1 MKPIHPR
8 REAARLKALARYQ
21 VLNRPFQSALDN
33 ITLLAADLCHTPVA
47 MVSFVDRDRVRLISR
62 KGLAAKSIARK
73 GSYCDH
79 AIRRKDLLVVRD
91 GWSDSRFAECAWL
104 KSKKPLRFYAGVPLL
119 TRQGHALGALAILDR
134 KPRKLSGKE
143 KIGLQALAR
152 QALELLESQRRI
164 AELQESARKLRQKLP
179 ARQLAEKELEKSRRL
194 LQTIYDALP
203 DGICL
208 ADMNFKIR
216 SCNQAVRRIL
226 GYEPEELVGQSYAI
240 LVSPELLSDPAHL
253 RRQEELLEKGH
264 LEREDYFLK
273 RKNGE
278 VFPASYSM
286 ALIKDDQ
293 GRPSGLVGTV
303 RDITERKRAEEALRE
318 SEERYRTLVETS
330 PDAITMTDFEGRI
343 RMINP
348 QGLQLYRI
356 NRMEDVLGQNSFEY
370 ISPEVRPRAMQEL
383 QEMRQTGRVRNLEY
397 LLLRADGS
405 TFLGEINSTVLHN
418 EAGEPIGLMAVTR
431 DITERRQAEAAL
443 RESEE
448 RYRILVETS
457 PDAITVTD
465 LEGKIL
471 MVNEQALR
479 LYGATR
485 MEEMLGRSAFELIA
499 PADRARA
506 AENLRKT
513 LETGRTRSLEYQLFR
528 RDGSLYPAE
537 LNASVL
543 RNAAGQPIGFIGVT
557 RDITER
563 KRLEEARRESERF
576 LANIFASIQDGISI
590 LDTEFNILRVNP
602 TIERWYS
609 HTQPLV
615 GKKCYQA
622 YHERKEFC
630 EICPSRRTL
639 ETGEADYEIVPK
651 RGPGGEITGWLDLY
665 SFPLLDPARN
675 TITGVIEYVRDI
687 TERKRLE
694 AQVQH
699 AQKLESL
706 GILAGGIAHDFNNL
720 LVSILGH
727 AGLAQRR
734 LPGDSPAQSNLLQIE
749 TAAHRAADL
758 TKQML
763 AYSGRGA
770 FLVQPLDL
778 SKLVEEMA
786 HLLEVAISK
795 KVILNY
801 QFASELPA
809 IEADATQLRQVIL
822 NLITNASEA
831 LGESSGAITVGTGV
845 TQADREYL
853 SETYLDD
860 NLPAGRYVY
869 LEVSDSGC
877 GMDRETQKKIFDP
890 FFTTKFT
897 GRGLGLAMVLGIVR
911 GHKGAIKVSSEPG
924 QGTTF
929 KVLFPCSELPARKV
943 ETETLSLDG
952 WRGQGTIL
960 VVDDEETV
968 RLVTRAMLE
977 EFGFQVLLASG
988 GREGLELFSQ
998 HAHEI
1003 VAVLLDITM
1012 PGLSG
1017 EQTYQEILRHKP
1029 QARVILTSGY
1039 NEQEAT
1045 RRFAGQGLAGFVQKP
1060 YQSLSLIQKLREV
1073 LEA

>member
-1 MKPIHPR
+1 ANVFASIQDGISILDPDFNVLRVNPTMERWLYYTMPLVGKKCYEAYHQRTERCEVCPSWR
-8 REAARLKALARYQ
+8 TLQTGEAA
-21 VLNRPFQSALDN
+21 ND
-33 ITLLAADLCHTPVA
+33 
-47 MVSFVDRDRVRLISR
+47 
-62 KGLAAKSIARK
+62 
-73 GSYCDH
+73 
-79 AIRRKDLLVVRD
+79 VV
-91 GWSDSRFAECAWL
+91 
-104 KSKKPLRFYAGVPLL
+104 
-119 TRQGHALGALAILDR
+119 
-134 KPRKLSGKE
+134 PR
-143 KIGLQALAR
+143 IGLGGQ
-152 QALELLESQRRI
+152 
-164 AELQESARKLRQKLP
+164 
-179 ARQLAEKELEKSRRL
+179 
-194 LQTIYDALP
+194 QTGWI
-203 DGICL
+203 
-208 ADMNFKIR
+208 
-216 SCNQAVRRIL
+216 
-226 GYEPEELVGQSYAI
+226 
-240 LVSPELLSDPAHL
+240 
-253 RRQEELLEKGH
+253 
-264 LEREDYFLK
+264 
-273 RKNGE
+273 E
-278 VFPASYSM
+278 VFSFPLKDPEIGK
-286 ALIKDDQ
+286 LI
-293 GRPSGLVGTV
+293 GV
-303 RDITERKRAEEALRE
+303 IEFA
-318 SEERYRTLVETS
+318 
-330 PDAITMTDFEGRI
+330 
-343 RMINP
+343 
-348 QGLQLYRI
+348 
-356 NRMEDVLGQNSFEY
+356 
-370 ISPEVRPRAMQEL
+370 
-383 QEMRQTGRVRNLEY
+383 
-397 LLLRADGS
+397 
-405 TFLGEINSTVLHN
+405 
-418 EAGEPIGLMAVTR
+418 R

-448 RYRILVETS
+448 RYRNLVETS

-465 LEGKIL
+465 LQGKIL
-471 MVNEQALR
+471 MVNPQALK
-479 LYGATR
+479 LYGTNR
-485 MEEMLGRSAFELIA
+485 MDEVVGRNALKFIA
-499 PADRARA
+499 PQDRERTR
-506 AENLRKT
+506 ENMLKT
-513 LETGRTRSLEYQLFR
+513 LKTGRVRSLEYHIFHK
-528 RDGSLYPAE
+528 DGSFYPVE

-543 RNAAGQPIGFIGVT
+543 RDAAGQPIGFIGIT

-590 LDTEFNILRVNP
+590 LDTDFNIIRVNP
-602 TIERWYS
+602 TMEKWYA
-609 HTQPLV
+609 HNQPLA

-639 ETGEADYEIVPK
+639 ETGEAGYEIVPK

-734 LPGDSPAQSNLLQIE
+734 LPGDSPAQSSLLQIE
-749 TAAHRAADL
+749 TAARRAADL

-778 SKLVEEMA
+778 SNLVEEMA

-809 IEADATQLRQVIL
+809 IEADATQLRQVVL

-831 LGESSGAITVGTGV
+831 LGESSGAITVCTGV

-860 NLPAGRYVY
+860 NLPGGRYVY

-897 GRGLGLAMVLGIVR
+897 GRGLGLAMVLGIMR

-977 EFGFQVLLASG
+977 EFGFTVLLAAG
-988 GREGLELFSQ
+988 GREGIEIFRQ
-998 HAHEI
+998 HANQI
-1003 VAVLLDITM
+1003 VVVLLDITM

-1017 EQTYQEILRHKP
+1017 EQTYQEILRRKP

-1060 YQSLSLIQKLREV
+1060 YQALSLIQKLREV